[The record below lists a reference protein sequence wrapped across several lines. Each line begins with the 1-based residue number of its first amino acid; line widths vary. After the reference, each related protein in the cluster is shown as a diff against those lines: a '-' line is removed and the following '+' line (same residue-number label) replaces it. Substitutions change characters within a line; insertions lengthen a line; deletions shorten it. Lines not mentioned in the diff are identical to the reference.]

1 MICIHIYIRR
11 TYVRMDA
18 SNNNMYAWGAAV
30 SITTCRERALDA
42 TDPWKKREIDMCVKS
57 GGLTDGGRRKRRR
70 FSRSN
75 GRCSENRTDPVGPT
89 TKCQSLST
97 C

>member
-42 TDPWKKREIDMCVKS
+42 TDPWKKREIDNVREE
-57 GGLTDGGRRKRRR
+57 RRPYGWWK
-70 FSRSN
+70 
-75 GRCSENRTDPVGPT
+75 T
-89 TKCQSLST
+89 
-97 C
+97 